1 MLSDLAY
8 LNAEIDKLRSRVSL
22 LEKGNTSPKDEA
34 PEAAQSSSKGKA
46 VDAAT
51 IRPGDIVQYKGL
63 TGLDV
68 TDAVISVE
76 NEWARLSRKSSR
88 IHTTELKKVGTT
100 SVEFRINQTRFST
113 DITVKHGDADHG
125 AHVIVQH
132 NAYGQSLTREQ
143 ALVKALNAVRDNRD
157 NMYISVASGYTGS
170 VCVTHCGGGHE
181 LPLGLILEFRG
192 GYCQTLGDAKRILPD
207 KYEDFGHLKI
217 RARAKHITLL
227 ELRR

>member
-1 MLSDLAY
+1 MVNDISHMQ
-8 LNAEIDKLRSRVSL
+8 AEIDRLSCRVSR
-22 LEKGNTSPKDEA
+22 LEKGITSPKAEA

-63 TGLDV
+63 AGLTV
-68 TDAVISVE
+68 TDTVISVE
-76 NEWARLSRKSSR
+76 NEWALLSKKPAR

-100 SVEFRINQTRFST
+100 SVEYRINQTRFVT
-113 DITVKHGDADHG
+113 DITVKHGDADPG
-125 AHVIVQH
+125 AYVIVKH
-132 NAYGQSLTREQ
+132 NAGGQSLTREQ
-143 ALVKALNAVRDNRD
+143 ALVKALNAVRDSHD

-170 VCVTHCGGGHE
+170 VCVTHCGGGHK